1 MLGDFAQC
9 KLSGRS
15 SLRGRMNGLRITAMP
30 PSFRLQASLFAD
42 VETAQLHPAP
52 KSVGGADPN
61 FISHFRQGLE
71 DAGR

>member
-1 MLGDFAQC
+1 
-9 KLSGRS
+9 
-15 SLRGRMNGLRITAMP
+15 MNGLRITAMP